1 MKVFELRNGFGL
13 ENLGVATR
21 PTPNPGPGQVLLKI
35 RAIALNYRDLL
46 LVKGIYNPRLRL
58 PVVPFSDAAGEVAAV
73 GAGVTRFRVGDR
85 ALNPFFPHWLDGPAN
100 DERLSGALGGGS
112 EDGVAMEYRVFAE
125 SALAP
130 IPDDLGFTEAA
141 TLPCAGLTAYSA
153 IATLG
158 DVQPS
163 DTVLIQGTGGV
174 ALFALQFVKL
184 RGAFAIVTSSSDAKL
199 ERASALGADL
209 TINYV
214 REPEWGVAARKLNG
228 RRGLDLIVEIGGAA
242 TLDRSLRAVR
252 AGGMVALIGV
262 VSGAQQ
268 SINLPL
274 ILMRQVRLQ
283 GVTVGSRAG
292 LEAMLADM
300 SRAKLRPVID
310 RVFAF
315 DEVGDALGHMEQGAH
330 FGKIVLEL

>member
-1 MKVFELRNGFGL
+1 MKVFELNPGFGL
-13 ENLGVATR
+13 ENLTLADR
-21 PTPNPGPGQVLLKI
+21 PTPQPGPGQVLLKI
-35 RAIALNYRDLL
+35 RAVSVNYRDLL
-46 LVKGIYNPRLRL
+46 LVKGVYNPRQKL
-58 PVVPFSDAAGEVAAV
+58 PLIPLSDAAGEVVGV

-85 ALNPFFPHWLDGPAN
+85 ALNQFFPHWLEGPAR
-100 DERLSGALGGGS
+100 DEKLSDAAGS
-112 EDGVAMEYRVFAE
+112 ETDGVAAQFRVFAE

-130 IPDDLGFTEAA
+130 IPDYLDFAEAA
-141 TLPCAGLTAYSA
+141 TLPCAALTAYSA
-153 IATLG
+153 IVTLG
-158 DVQPS
+158 QVSANDV
-163 DTVLIQGTGGV
+163 VLIQGTGGV
-174 ALFALQFVKL
+174 AIFALQFAKL
-184 RGAFAIVTSSSDAKL
+184 QGATAMITSSSDAKL
-199 ERASALGADL
+199 ERASALGADF
-209 TINYV
+209 TINYM
-214 REPEWGVAARKLNG
+214 REPEWGSAARKFNG
-228 RRGLDLIVEIGGAA
+228 GRGLDLIVEIGGAA

-292 LEAMLADM
+292 LEAMLAEM
-300 SRAKLRPVID
+300 NRAKLRPVID

-315 DEVGDALGHMEQGAH
+315 DQLRTALGQMELGGH